1 MRDYISS
8 ILPRIQQYSKQLN
21 DEANFV
27 EIPWGFIDE
36 DNDKVTYIFRR
47 NHELLVSKK
56 GEVATGHW
64 EYLPV
69 VQSMLIE
76 YNGAKR
82 MYNQGFLDKA
92 VMVLRKDGTE
102 EVFALA
108 NSQIIHD
115 LRIDGYLKEV
125 VEQGVLSSP
134 DDDQTGR
141 RPRIHRYLADGQKIV
156 FWGKSGAQ
164 GVLIGKGTRVTVGDS
179 KTLLEDG
186 KYKLQDGAILHILRG
201 VVDNYEEK
209 HFGLTYAAGILIL
222 FIAAMFFMIL
232 IYLVAPS

>member
-27 EIPWGFIDE
+27 EIPWGFID
-36 DNDKVTYIFRR
+36 DDGDKVTYIFRR
-47 NHELLVSKK
+47 NNELLVSKQ
-56 GEVATGHW
+56 GEVATGRW
-64 EYLPV
+64 EYLRV

-115 LRIDGYLKEV
+115 LRIDGYLKKV
-125 VEQGVLSSP
+125 VEQGALNP
-134 DDDQTGR
+134 PGDNQPHR
-141 RPRIHRYLADGQKIV
+141 KPQIHRYLPDGQKIV
-156 FWGKSGAQ
+156 FWGKPGTQ
-164 GVLIGKGTRVTVGDS
+164 GVLIGKGTRVTLGDS
-179 KTLLEDG
+179 NMLLGDG
-186 KYKLQDGAILHILRG
+186 KYNLQDGSNLHMSGG
-201 VVDNYEEK
+201 VVE
-209 HFGLTYAAGILIL
+209 HFEPKYVSLTDIIVGVIIGVFFLLLIAFL
-222 FIAAMFFMIL
+222 AN
-232 IYLVAPS
+232 S

>member
-1 MRDYISS
+1 M
-8 ILPRIQQYSKQLN
+8 PRIQQFSRQLN

-27 EIPWGFIDE
+27 EIPWGFID
-36 DNDKVTYIFRR
+36 DDGDKVTYIFRR
-47 NHELLVSKK
+47 NNELLVSKK
-56 GEVATGHW
+56 GEVATGRW

-115 LRIDGYLKEV
+115 LRIDWYLKEA
-125 VEQGVLSSP
+125 VEKGLLESP
-134 DDDQTGR
+134 KDRNQ
-141 RPRIHRYLADGQKIV
+141 RPQIY
-156 FWGKSGAQ
+156 
-164 GVLIGKGTRVTVGDS
+164 
-179 KTLLEDG
+179 KTLANGQEIIFWFEPGEISIFIKKGIKVTLRDSMTF
-186 KYKLQDGAILHILRG
+186 LPDGAYILKNGSKLLVHGGL
-201 VVDNYEEK
+201 VENYKEK
-209 HFGLTYAAGILIL
+209 NFGLIYAVGILIFFL
-222 FIAAMFFMIL
+222 AAMLFMLL

>member
-1 MRDYISS
+1 MRDYIST

-27 EIPWGFIDE
+27 EIPWGFID
-36 DNDKVTYIFRR
+36 DDGDKVTYIFRR
-47 NHELLVSKK
+47 NNELLVSKK

-102 EVFALA
+102 EVFALGNIKA
-108 NSQIIHD
+108 VPD
-115 LRIDGYLKEV
+115 LNIAGYLEKEV
-125 VEQGVLSSP
+125 DSQKLSSAHKVK
-134 DDDQTGR
+134 
-141 RPRIHRYLADGQKIV
+141 RPVFAGELLEGERIF
-156 FWGKSGAQ
+156 FWGKKDEFHVYLSH
-164 GVLIGKGTRVTVGDS
+164 GTEVTKSDKRTPLANG
-179 KTLLEDG
+179 E
-186 KYKLQDGAILHILRG
+186 YKLKNGDLMVVKDGIIQSYRPNQKELLAFVIISSFVVILLLIVILS
-201 VVDNYEEK
+201 K
-209 HFGLTYAAGILIL
+209 
-222 FIAAMFFMIL
+222 
-232 IYLVAPS
+232 

>member
-27 EIPWGFIDE
+27 EIPWGFID
-36 DNDKVTYIFRR
+36 DDGDKVTYIFRR
-47 NHELLVSKK
+47 NNELLVSKK
-56 GEVATGHW
+56 GEVATGRW

-115 LRIDGYLKEV
+115 LRIDGYLKKV
-125 VEQGVLSSP
+125 VEQGVLNSP
-134 DDDQTGR
+134 DDDQTDR

-156 FWGKSGAQ
+156 FWGKSGVQ
-164 GVLIGKGTRVTVGDS
+164 EVLIEKGTKVTEGDS
-179 KTLLEDG
+179 DTHLGDG
-186 KYKLQDGAILHILRG
+186 KYKLQDGSKLIVKEGRVEI
-201 VVDNYEEK
+201 YEENI
-209 HFGLTYAAGILIL
+209 HEAAFFIIAVVIIVLIL
-222 FIAAMFFMIL
+222 LFLQFDG
-232 IYLVAPS
+232 S

>member
-36 DNDKVTYIFRR
+36 DGDKVTYIFRR
-47 NHELLVSKK
+47 NNELLVSKK

-69 VQSMLIE
+69 VQSLLIE
-76 YNGAKR
+76 YNSSKM

-102 EVFALA
+102 EIFALA
-108 NSQIIHD
+108 NSKIIQD

-125 VEQGVLSSP
+125 VEKDLLGSP
-134 DDDQTGR
+134 EGR
-141 RPRIHRYLADGQKIV
+141 QSNQRAKISRYLQNGQRIV
-156 FWGKSGAQ
+156 FWGKPGGQS
-164 GVLIGKGTRVTVGDS
+164 VFIGKGTRVTIGDS
-179 KTLLEDG
+179 NISLSDG
-186 KYKLQDGAILHILRG
+186 EYKLSDGAKLFIRG
-201 VVDNYEEK
+201 GRVEYFEQKNESLSDIIIFVTV
-209 HFGLTYAAGILIL
+209 FIIFAFIL
-222 FIAAMFFMIL
+222 F
-232 IYLVAPS
+232 LVFTI